1 MTRPDLGA
9 SSPLTT
15 LNSVVLPAPFGPM
28 SPVTPPVGTEM
39 DTSLSTWAPPKAMH
53 TSDTSRAG
61 IGHSFDSGYAADR
74 RRRRR
79 GGPPLAL
86 PGGDGGGAERVRA

>member
-15 LNSVVLPAPFGPM
+15 LNSVVLPAPLGPM

-61 IGHSFDSGYAADR
+61 IGHSFDRRHAADR
-74 RRRRR
+74 HRRRC
-79 GGPPLAL
+79 
-86 PGGDGGGAERVRA
+86 GGGAPAPLGGGGAGAAQRGR